1 MQRKQEFICKSYDEA
16 MKLAVTYF
24 HISEEKIFLSVLEE
38 NENEVKVEA
47 LVDIN
52 LALEGKKYIEA
63 ILNAMNIE
71 YQLEIRTIK
80 DSNGDEKEIH
90 YNIHSS
96 ENPLLIGNKGKTLEA
111 IHVLVRNLL
120 QTYTKADLV
129 VNVDCGDYKNH
140 RKHQLEVLAT
150 KTAKEVA
157 KTKVAVKLNPMTSY
171 ERRIIHS
178 KLAEWKDVYTE
189 SEGEGQDRAIVIK
202 PR

>member
-1 MQRKQEFICKSYDEA
+1 MQRKQEFICKTYDEA
-16 MKLAVTYF
+16 MQLAVTYF

-63 ILNAMNIE
+63 ILNTMNIE
-71 YQLEIRTIK
+71 YQLEIRTLK
-80 DSNGDEKEIH
+80 DANGDEKEIH

-96 ENPLLIGNKGKTLEA
+96 ENPLIIGNKGKTLEA
-111 IHVLVRNLL
+111 LQILVRNLL

-171 ERRIIHS
+171 ERRIIHA